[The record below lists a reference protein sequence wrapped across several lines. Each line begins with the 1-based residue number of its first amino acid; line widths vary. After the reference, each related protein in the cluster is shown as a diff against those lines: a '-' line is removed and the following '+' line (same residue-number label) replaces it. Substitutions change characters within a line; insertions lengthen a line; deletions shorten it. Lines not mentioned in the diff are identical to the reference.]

1 MQSAS
6 LNTVFSAMRYSV
18 HPIDSGTIGN
28 YYIVLVSMWKQ
39 RDRERCSMTEF
50 IRVPPQEVRQKVES
64 GSALLVCAYD
74 DEQKFNQNHLEGAI
88 SLSEFKSRLASL
100 PQDQEIIFY
109 CAWPKEASAVGQAE
123 THTKAGHRNI
133 TVLGG
138 GVEAWKKAGYMLES

>member
-1 MQSAS
+1 
-6 LNTVFSAMRYSV
+6 
-18 HPIDSGTIGN
+18 
-28 YYIVLVSMWKQ
+28 
-39 RDRERCSMTEF
+39 MTEF

-109 CAWPKEASAVGQAE
+109 CA
-123 THTKAGHRNI
+123 
-133 TVLGG
+133 
-138 GVEAWKKAGYMLES
+138 